1 MKLKS
6 IDGELYL
13 DRISKV
19 FFHDDIIPDEFKD
32 ATKYDV
38 FILDSNRPKPK
49 EDKKDEQRSR
59 ALRSN

>member
-19 FFHDDIIPDEFKD
+19 FFKDDIIPEEYKD

-38 FILDSNRPKPK
+38 FILDRDRPKKSK
-49 EDKKDEQRSR
+49 EEENNNDKP
-59 ALRSN
+59 